1 MEKFHYFL
9 YGKEFALETDQK
21 PLVSI
26 YKKHMVDIRPRVQR
40 LIVRSFPY
48 QPFNVIYKKGKDI
61 PVADALNRATPMDPE
76 DNIKLPIIAVNLITV
91 HILLCAHPQDTFSR
105 KLDQLRK
112 STAQDSQLTRLSHYI
127 NTGFPCE
134 KKNLPTDLQGYWNY
148 RDTLSIE
155 NGLLTCG
162 SRIIVPQEMQAE
174 MLQYIHDGHQGKERC
189 LLRARNTVFWPKIMY
204 DIQELIERCIICQEH
219 GKSQPITGITQ
230 ELPPFPWH
238 TLATDIFYWKR
249 MDFLIVADVF
259 SKYFLVRKLANS
271 TSAAVCAEIAT
282 IVTELGLPHIIRS
295 DNGPCYNSKEFQQLL
310 QCYNIT
316 YQTSSPHHP
325 RSNGFVERMVGVA
338 KKLMDKAGSEGKP
351 WISGLYEYRVTPQS
365 GSIASPLQLITQRT
379 PREKDLPQLPSTL
392 GAQEMYETRQELIR
406 RQPNKPERNYI
417 ELTPGMAVWV
427 QHRQN
432 TSWEPA
438 TVVSQSSSNSYWI
451 MQENGTDQPK
461 VYRRTRSMLKIR
473 STDVRQTRHN
483 YSQLTETEKAKF
495 QTPFTYNDER
505 NFVERNSV
513 KEISDDL
520 VHPTKDTSS
529 ASILSELEEREE
541 IADIFAPADIPAPAD
556 TLETVEEQ
564 PYTPGSR
571 KSTRK
576 NLGRPASTFSDFYM

>member
-1 MEKFHYFL
+1 
-9 YGKEFALETDQK
+9 
-21 PLVSI
+21 
-26 YKKHMVDIRPRVQR
+26 
-40 LIVRSFPY
+40 
-48 QPFNVIYKKGKDI
+48 
-61 PVADALNRATPMDPE
+61 
-76 DNIKLPIIAVNLITV
+76 
-91 HILLCAHPQDTFSR
+91 
-105 KLDQLRK
+105 
-112 STAQDSQLTRLSHYI
+112 
-127 NTGFPCE
+127 
-134 KKNLPTDLQGYWNY
+134 
-148 RDTLSIE
+148 
-155 NGLLTCG
+155 
-162 SRIIVPQEMQAE
+162 MQAK
-174 MLQYIHDGHQGKERC
+174 MLQYIHDGHQGNERC
-189 LLRARNTVFWPKIMY
+189 LLRARNTVFWPKITY

-238 TLATDIFYWKR
+238 TLATDIFCWKR

-310 QCYNIT
+310 QHYNIT
-316 YQTSSPHHP
+316 HHTSSPHHP
-325 RSNGFVERMVGVA
+325 RSNDFVERMVGVA

-365 GSIASPLQLITQRT
+365 GSIASPLQLITQCT

-392 GAQEMYETRQELIR
+392 GAQEMYETRQEFIR
-406 RQPNKPERNYI
+406 RQPTKPERNYI
-417 ELTPGMAVWV
+417 ELTPGMAVWA

-473 STDVRQTRHN
+473 STYVQQTRHN
-483 YSQLTETEKAKF
+483 YSQLTEIEKAKF
-495 QTPFTYNDER
+495 QNPFTYSDER
-505 NFVERNSV
+505 NFVECNPV
-513 KEISDDL
+513 KKISDDL
-520 VHPTKDTSS
+520 VYLTKDTSS

-541 IADIFAPADIPAPAD
+541 ITEDIPAPADVPAPAPAD

-564 PYTPGSR
+564 PYAPGSR